1 LRSILLTTGTT
12 IVGLAPLLV
21 HFRET
26 EEKDIWE
33 NLALA
38 SIGGLTSST
47 VLILLAMPAVYY
59 FFVRYAGWR
68 WRDAWREAKRSTRI
82 VMVGAASYA
91 GVLLAAVGAALYVAH
106 IAYRATDPGTE
117 VLLRDTHREMLR
129 IAGIVS
135 AAALAVWGGLAA
147 ARGSWWKSL
156 AAYASGVALT
166 GLLFTA
172 VNLLDLAFLQ
182 KPLGLLWLRSN
193 AVLLGALGPA
203 LILGTWI
210 VRRIRSS
217 RSRAAAGLT

>member
-1 LRSILLTTGTT
+1 
-12 IVGLAPLLV
+12 
-21 HFRET
+21 
-26 EEKDIWE
+26 
-33 NLALA
+33 
-38 SIGGLTSST
+38 
-47 VLILLAMPAVYY
+47 
-59 FFVRYAGWR
+59 
-68 WRDAWREAKRSTRI
+68 
-82 VMVGAASYA
+82 MVGAASYA